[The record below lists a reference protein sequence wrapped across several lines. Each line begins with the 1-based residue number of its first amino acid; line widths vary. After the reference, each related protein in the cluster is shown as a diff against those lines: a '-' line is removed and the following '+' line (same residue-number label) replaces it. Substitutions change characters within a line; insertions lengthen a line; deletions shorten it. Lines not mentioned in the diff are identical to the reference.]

1 MVATPE
7 LGFEWEA
14 EGSGVQVQPQL
25 LGLPNKLAAS
35 LGCVILL
42 PHTSVC
48 MCVYVC
54 VCVCVCARALSLSLI
69 SAYLCMF
76 LCCLEICLMK
86 IDSHIHIVSHIPK
99 KCMTC
104 TFLFRLSDFKI
115 WVY

>member
-7 LGFEWEA
+7 LGLEWEA

-54 VCVCVCARALSLSLI
+54 VCVCVCARALSLSLLSLLI
-69 SAYLCMF
+69 SVCFCAVWKYA
-76 LCCLEICLMK
+76 
-86 IDSHIHIVSHIPK
+86 S
-99 KCMTC
+99 
-104 TFLFRLSDFKI
+104 
-115 WVY
+115 